1 MHDMTM
7 NDMTMNDVPAQAP
20 AGSAEATPAPMQRVE
35 YPLQVTGSGGEY
47 FRIWIVNLL
56 LTLATLGIY
65 SAWAKVR
72 KLQYF
77 YRNTQLDGNVF
88 DYHGNPVAILK
99 GRLIALALIV
109 FYNFAFQFSPTLAVV
124 AAVLMAAVLPW
135 LLVQSLRFRAHNTS
149 YRSLRFRFLGSVKE
163 GYVVFGVPIAGV
175 LLAAALF
182 SLSVGK
188 DDLERPMLAIG
199 AGVIYLAFAILFPWF
214 HFRVKRFQHANSAY
228 GQARGRFHGKARRF
242 YAIYGM
248 ALLLLFG
255 PIFVV
260 GGLVFLNRTGADSP
274 FVAVL
279 AIGAI
284 FFFYLM
290 LLGVTPFVQAR
301 VQNHVWNSSL
311 LGLVGFD
318 STLKARRLIWVAVT
332 NILLIIATLGLF
344 TPFAAVRMYRTRLEA
359 VAVLSVGA
367 LGHYVAQTA
376 ADVGAAGE
384 GAADLLDLDFAL

>member
-1 MHDMTM
+1 LP
-7 NDMTMNDVPAQAP
+7 PAA
-20 AGSAEATPAPMQRVE
+20 AQRTE
-35 YPLQVTGSGGEY
+35 YPLQFTGSGGEY

-56 LTLATLGIY
+56 LTLLTLGIY

-88 DYHGNPVAILK
+88 DYHGKPGAILK

-109 FYNFAFQFSPTLAVV
+109 FYNFAFKFSPTLAVV
-124 AAVLMAAVLPW
+124 AAALMAVVLPW

-149 YRSLRFRFLGSVKE
+149 YRSLRFRFLGSVRD
-163 GYVVFGVPIAGV
+163 GYLVFGLPIVAV

-182 SLSVGK
+182 TLSIGK
-188 DDLERPMLAIG
+188 DDFERPLLAIV
-199 AGVIYLAFAILFPWF
+199 AAVIYVALAVLFPWL
-214 HFRVKRFQHANSAY
+214 HWRVKRFQHANSAY
-228 GQARGRFHGKARRF
+228 GQARGRFHGKVRRF
-242 YAIYGM
+242 YAIYGI

-255 PIFVV
+255 PILVI
-260 GGLVFLNRTGADSP
+260 GGLVFLNRGGADSP

-279 AIGAI
+279 AIGAL

-332 NILLIIATLGLF
+332 NILLIIVTLGLF

-359 VAVLSVGA
+359 VTVLSVGP
-367 LGHYVAQTA
+367 LGHYVAQTSA
-376 ADVGAAGE
+376 EVGATGE

>member
-1 MHDMTM
+1 MHETTM
-7 NDMTMNDVPAQAP
+7 ASALAP
-20 AGSAEATPAPMQRVE
+20 APGGPPALLPAAAQRTE
-35 YPLQVTGSGGEY
+35 YPLQFTGSGGEY

-56 LTLATLGIY
+56 LTLLTLGMY

-88 DYHGNPVAILK
+88 DYHGKPGAILK

-109 FYNFAFQFSPTLAVV
+109 FYNFAFKFSPTLAVV
-124 AAVLMAAVLPW
+124 AAALMAVVLPW

-149 YRSLRFRFLGSVKE
+149 YRSLRFRFLGSVRD
-163 GYVVFGVPIAGV
+163 GYLVFGLPIVGV

-182 SLSVGK
+182 TLSIGK
-188 DDLERPMLAIG
+188 DDFERPLLAIV
-199 AGVIYLAFAILFPWF
+199 AAVIYVALAVLFP
-214 HFRVKRFQHANSAY
+214 
-228 GQARGRFHGKARRF
+228 GKVRRF
-242 YAIYGM
+242 YAIYGI

-255 PIFVV
+255 PILVV
-260 GGLVFLNRTGADSP
+260 GGLVFLNRGGADSP

-279 AIGAI
+279 AIGAL

-332 NILLIIATLGLF
+332 NILLIIVTLGLF

-359 VAVLSVGA
+359 VTVLSVGP
-367 LGHYVAQTA
+367 LGHYVAQTSA
-376 ADVGAAGE
+376 EVGATGE